1 MIRIESMVVGAVSTN
16 CYFLI
21 NPLSGEALIVDPGDC
36 AQKIIGFLQE
46 RNLKATAILLTHG
59 HFDHILAANDLRS
72 ELGIPVYA
80 CEKEKEVLGS
90 LSMNLS
96 GRLLRHHYTME
107 ADIYCTDGETLQ
119 LSGFEIRVLET
130 PGHTPGGCCYYLPK
144 EQIVFCGDTL
154 FYRSIGRT
162 DFEGG
167 SLKTL
172 VSSVKNRL
180 FTLPENTVCYPG
192 HGEPTIIGEEKE
204 QNPYVRA

>member
-21 NPLSGEALIVDPGDC
+21 NPVSGEALIVDPGDC
-36 AQKIIGFLQE
+36 AQKIIEFLQE
-46 RNLKATAILLTHG
+46 RKWKATAILLTHG

-172 VSSVKNRL
+172 VSSVKNKL